1 MGNFLGFFILKIEWQ
16 RQFISLN
23 GRTIIA
29 SADEFL
35 QSKMIEMKSE
45 VFEEVAFVRVIAVAE
60 HGLALK
66 VRPIMLQL
74 PLYVGQL
81 RVKFIL
87 LGRFGCVQVLVCHNK

>member
-1 MGNFLGFFILKIEWQ
+1 MLDSPIAFI
-16 RQFISLN
+16 
-23 GRTIIA
+23 
-29 SADEFL
+29 
-35 QSKMIEMKSE
+35 
-45 VFEEVAFVRVIAVAE
+45 RVIAVAE

-87 LGRFGCVQVLVCHNK
+87 LGRLGGIQVLVSHSSTDSEKTANDYQSANAKP